1 MWITNFKYLDPLK
14 QKVGFLLTSVVALG
28 SYKQF
33 ASSSISG
40 KTFLK
45 YLPKNIVLGIQGGF
59 ENTIFKYR
67 PSLMYTVN
75 NLEVLGDQIL
85 GQQL

>member
-14 QKVGFLLTSVVALG
+14 QKVGFLLTSVFALG

-45 YLPKNIVLGIQGGF
+45 YLPKNIFLGIQGGF

-67 PSLMYTVN
+67 PSLMYTVK
-75 NLEVLGDQIL
+75 
-85 GQQL
+85 